1 MTDDSTD
8 LVSGL
13 PHCLA
18 YWPTK
23 LPCLLLL
30 PRLGGTPLL
39 RRRVAGD
46 SVLRHTALYSC
57 SRYCH
62 QLPDMRDRTE
72 RRGKQGHY
80 RGQHAAEVSSCH
92 LGKVTTITVTFTTLS
107 PDRGQGDYF

>member
-1 MTDDSTD
+1 M
-8 LVSGL
+8 SGL

-30 PRLGGTPLL
+30 ARLGGTPLL

-57 SRYCH
+57 RYCH